1 MRFPGEET
9 QKGVYVVLSRPVGE
23 AGREFVRDPV
33 SDPEIHVALDDL
45 EHEDQLVGKLTGM
58 GWRLTFVGG
67 GSRTDE
73 TRRFYFRRI

>member
-1 MRFPGEET
+1 MTVHTDEP
-9 QKGVYVVLSRPVGE
+9 QKGVVVVASRQQDERRVF
-23 AGREFVRDPV
+23 ALDPI

-45 EHEDQLVGKLTGM
+45 EHEDQLIGKMTGM

-73 TRRFYFRRI
+73 PRRFYFRRI

>member
-1 MRFPGEET
+1 MHSAEPQR
-9 QKGVYVVLSRPVGE
+9 GVVVVASRQQEDRRVF
-23 AGREFVRDPV
+23 ALDPI
-33 SDPEIHVALDDL
+33 SDPEIHVSLEDL
-45 EHEDQLVGKLTGM
+45 EHEDQLIGKMTGM

>member
-1 MRFPGEET
+1 VQTPEP
-9 QKGVYVVLSRPVGE
+9 QKGVVVVASRHEEERRVF
-23 AGREFVRDPV
+23 ALDPI
-33 SDPEIHVALDDL
+33 SDPEIRVSLDDL
-45 EHEDQLVGKLTGM
+45 EHEDQLVGRMTGM

>member
-1 MRFPGEET
+1 MDMHSTEP
-9 QKGVYVVLSRPVGE
+9 QKGVVVVASRQE
-23 AGREFVRDPV
+23 EDRRAFALDPI

-45 EHEDQLVGKLTGM
+45 EHEDQLIGKMTGL

-73 TRRFYFRRI
+73 PRRFYFRRI

>member
-1 MRFPGEET
+1 MAMHITEP
-9 QKGVYVVLSRPVGE
+9 QKGVVVVASRQLDEERRVF
-23 AGREFVRDPV
+23 ALDPI

-45 EHEDQLVGKLTGM
+45 EHEDQLIGKMTGL

-73 TRRFYFRRI
+73 PRRFYFRRI